1 MLPLSDD
8 MSGPPRKE
16 FSKAP
21 NFNILF
27 MVYLTSFP
35 VYTLIQV
42 NSIVCFEASTAS
54 LLLTNKQFTLVLS
67 LNFCFGIK

>member
-42 NSIVCFEASTAS
+42 NSVICFETAFNS
-54 LLLTNKQFTLVLS
+54 ELVV
-67 LNFCFGIK
+67 NE